1 MNIKFF
7 LSNNDLAPTTISG
20 KLYANALIK
29 RGYDIEVVQK
39 SNRKLDIL
47 NKLSCNMILF
57 QKTFDKGHSYN
68 EVRHLKG
75 KVHLVY
81 IDDDFLGMND
91 KNHINTLNVADL
103 ILVGNKQHEA
113 LMHKYTK
120 TPVETITSIND
131 FENYRYIPF
140 ETRNNNPLIISWQQS
155 LADVYISDLL
165 SIKYPLI
172 NLHKEYG
179 IRLQLYGWHEGK
191 HYGKPD
197 NRRFVSKYFPFAEFI
212 SFMPYDSYIKH
223 IVPKIAMTDIFIV
236 PYLDIPDRYGKA
248 GFGLKR
254 IMMLGVP
261 VIVSDIGIHKEIIQD
276 GVNGYI
282 ATTADEWYQKLK
294 ELITQSELRK
304 KFSLTSRNLIDTKY
318 SYDNCVNI
326 FIDAIKKY
334 IPDFK

>member
-7 LSNNDLAPTTISG
+7 LSNNNLAPTTISG
-20 KLYANALIK
+20 KLFANALIK
-29 RGYDIEVVQK
+29 RGYNIEIVQEF
-39 SNRKLDIL
+39 NRKREILSKISCDI
-47 NKLSCNMILF
+47 IIF
-57 QKTFDKGHSYN
+57 QKTFDKGHSYKD
-68 EVRHLKG
+68 VQHVKG
-75 KVHLVY
+75 KVPLIY

-103 ILVGNKQHEA
+103 ILVGNKQHET

-120 TPVETITSIND
+120 TPVETITSIHD
-131 FENYRYIPF
+131 FENYLYTPF
-140 ETRNNNPLIISWQQS
+140 EKRKNYPLIISWQQS

-179 IRLQLYGWHEGK
+179 VRLQLYGWHEGK

-197 NRRFVSKYFPFAEFI
+197 NRNFVKKYFPFAEFI
-212 SFMPYDSYIKH
+212 SFMPYDNYIRH
-223 IVPKIAMTDIFIV
+223 IVPKIAMSDIFIV

-261 VIVSDIGIHKEIIQD
+261 VIVSNIGIHKELIQD
-276 GVNGYI
+276 GINGYI
-282 ATTADEWYQKLK
+282 ATTRDEWYKKLK
-294 ELITQSELRK
+294 QLIIEPDIRK
-304 KFSLTSRNLIDTKY
+304 KFSLTGRNLIDTKY

-334 IPDFK
+334 IPDFR